1 MLSVVIKFIML
12 NVVVLNVVAS
22 RKGFQDYNYQLFL
35 TYSEKNLINTGTNW
49 A

>member
-12 NVVVLNVVAS
+12 NVVAS
-22 RKGFQDYNYQLFL
+22 TKGFQDSNYQLFL